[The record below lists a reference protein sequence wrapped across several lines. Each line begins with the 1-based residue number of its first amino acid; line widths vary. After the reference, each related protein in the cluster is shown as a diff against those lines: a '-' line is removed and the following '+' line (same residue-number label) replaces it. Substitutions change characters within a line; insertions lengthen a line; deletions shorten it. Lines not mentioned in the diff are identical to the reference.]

1 MHRGNLLT
9 EFKPLL
15 RETGRISL
23 LPFLLTALLFQG
35 CGVAQNPVKKI
46 QSELKGEKEY
56 AIILNDMRER
66 GNFFPSYYHQYRVDA
81 GERKSV
87 RPFVEVDKSYY
98 QKNRP
103 YLGMVLASKTVDGAV
118 STTPFPNGY
127 QYVGNSQY
135 GRWRDNSSG
144 GSMWEFY
151 GKYMLMSQM
160 MNWAGYGLSRNHYN
174 NYSSY
179 HNTGRPYY
187 GPNRQYGTAGTVTK
201 KQKPGFYQRR
211 MAKKSR
217 SQSRFQNK
225 IGQRMGRSKNT
236 FRSRGFSFGK

>member
-15 RETGRISL
+15 RERGMFSL
-23 LPFLLTALLFQG
+23 LLFLSAAFLFQG
-35 CGVAQNPVKKI
+35 CGVGQSPVKKI
-46 QSELKGEKEY
+46 QSGLQGQKEY
-56 AIILNDMRER
+56 AIILNDMREE
-66 GNFFPSYYHQYRVDA
+66 GNFFPSYYHQYRVDV
-81 GERKSV
+81 GERKTV
-87 RPFVEVDKSYY
+87 RSFVEVDKSYY
-98 QKNRP
+98 KKNEP
-103 YLGMVLASKTVDGAV
+103 YLGMVLASKTIDGAV

-135 GRWRDNSSG
+135 GRWRETGSG

-151 GKYMLMSQM
+151 GKYMLMSQV
-160 MNWAGYGLSRNHYN
+160 MNWAGFGLNRNHYN
-174 NYSSY
+174 SYASY
-179 HNTGRPYY
+179 HSTGRPYF
-187 GPNRQYGTAGTVTK
+187 GPKREYGTAGTVTQ
-201 KQKPGFYQRR
+201 KQKPGFYQRK

>member
-15 RETGRISL
+15 RERGMFSL
-23 LPFLLTALLFQG
+23 LLFLSAAFLFQG
-35 CGVAQNPVKKI
+35 CGVGQSPVKKI
-46 QSELKGEKEY
+46 QSELQGQKEY
-56 AIILNDMRER
+56 AIILNDMREE
-66 GNFFPSYYHQYRVDA
+66 GNFFPSYYHQYRVDVR
-81 GERKSV
+81 ERKTV
-87 RPFVEVDKSYY
+87 RSFVEVDKSYY
-98 QKNRP
+98 KKNEP
-103 YLGMVLASKTVDGAV
+103 YLGMVLASKTIDGAV

-135 GRWRDNSSG
+135 GRWRDTGSG

-151 GKYMLMSQM
+151 GKYMLMSQV
-160 MNWAGYGLSRNHYN
+160 MNWAGFGLNRNHYN
-174 NYSSY
+174 NYASY
-179 HNTGRPYY
+179 HSTGRPYF
-187 GPNRQYGTAGTVTK
+187 GPKREYGTAGTVTQ
-201 KQKPGFYQRR
+201 KQKPGFYQRK

>member
-15 RETGRISL
+15 RERGMFSL
-23 LPFLLTALLFQG
+23 LLFLSAAFLFQG
-35 CGVAQNPVKKI
+35 CGVGQSPVKKI
-46 QSELKGEKEY
+46 QSGLQGQKEY
-56 AIILNDMRER
+56 AIILNDMREE
-66 GNFFPSYYHQYRVDA
+66 GNFFPSYYHQYRVDV
-81 GERKSV
+81 GERKTV
-87 RPFVEVDKSYY
+87 RSFVEVDKSYY
-98 QKNRP
+98 KKNAP
-103 YLGMVLASKTVDGAV
+103 YLGMVLASKTIDGAV

-135 GRWRDNSSG
+135 GRWRDTGSG

-151 GKYMLMSQM
+151 GKYMLMSQV
-160 MNWAGYGLSRNHYN
+160 MNWAGFGLNRNHYN
-174 NYSSY
+174 SYASY
-179 HNTGRPYY
+179 HSTGRPYF
-187 GPNRQYGTAGTVTK
+187 GPKREYGTAGTVTQ
-201 KQKPGFYQRR
+201 KQKPGFYQRK

-236 FRSRGFSFGK
+236 FRSRGFGFGK

>member
-15 RETGRISL
+15 RERGMFSL
-23 LPFLLTALLFQG
+23 LLFLSAAFLFQG
-35 CGVAQNPVKKI
+35 CGVGQSPVKKI
-46 QSELKGEKEY
+46 QSGLQGQKEY
-56 AIILNDMRER
+56 AIILNDMREE
-66 GNFFPSYYHQYRVDA
+66 GNFFPSYYHQYRVDV
-81 GERKSV
+81 GERKTV
-87 RPFVEVDKSYY
+87 RSFVEVDKSYY
-98 QKNRP
+98 KKNEP
-103 YLGMVLASKTVDGAV
+103 YLGMVLASKTIDGAV

-135 GRWRDNSSG
+135 GRWRDTGSG

-151 GKYMLMSQM
+151 GKYMLMSQV
-160 MNWAGYGLSRNHYN
+160 MNWAGFGLNRNHYN
-174 NYSSY
+174 SYASY
-179 HNTGRPYY
+179 HSTGRPYF
-187 GPNRQYGTAGTVTK
+187 GPKREYGTAGTVTQ
-201 KQKPGFYQRR
+201 KQKPGFYQRK

>member
-15 RETGRISL
+15 RERGMFSL
-23 LPFLLTALLFQG
+23 LLFLSAAFLFQG
-35 CGVAQNPVKKI
+35 CGVGQSPVKKI
-46 QSELKGEKEY
+46 QSGLQGQKEY
-56 AIILNDMRER
+56 AIILNDMREE
-66 GNFFPSYYHQYRVDA
+66 GNFFPSYYHQYRVDV
-81 GERKSV
+81 GERKTV
-87 RPFVEVDKSYY
+87 RSFVEVDKSYY
-98 QKNRP
+98 KKNEP
-103 YLGMVLASKTVDGAV
+103 YLGMVLASKTIDGAV

-135 GRWRDNSSG
+135 GRWRDTGSG

-151 GKYMLMSQM
+151 GKYMLMSQV
-160 MNWAGYGLSRNHYN
+160 MNWAGFGLNRNHYN
-174 NYSSY
+174 SY
-179 HNTGRPYY
+179 ASHHSTGRPYF
-187 GPNRQYGTAGTVTK
+187 GPKREYGTAGTVTQ
-201 KQKPGFYQRR
+201 KQKPGFYQRK